1 MNVHFKE
8 SKDYSLWTVKV
19 LCTSCLEIYIFGKIL
34 IVKIY
39 IPSYNQS
46 MMTIK
51 KLLLTGVFSTL
62 LSVSATA
69 QKKDSYTHKIDSI
82 ITASVPIQFNGVVSV
97 TQKGK
102 VEYLKSNGYKD
113 FEKKIPL
120 KTNDQFEIMSNSKQM
135 TAVLILQA
143 AEQGKLDLHTP
154 IKKYI
159 PSLTQTWADTVTI
172 HHLLNHT
179 HGITHLE
186 KPAAFKA
193 GSQFKYGN
201 LSYTMLGEILK
212 NTTGKSFTELANSL
226 FKKLKMNHTFVY
238 HTKSTPSAVPGYM
251 NENNQFSS
259 VKESFLNDD
268 IAPAAGI
275 ISTVQ
280 DLAKWDQALFKG
292 KLLSPE
298 FQKQM
303 LTPSTSAQHDV
314 FGKESMGFGYNVRFI
329 KEAGLDYYA
338 VTGLGDGFT
347 CLNVYFPSTD
357 TTLII
362 LENQMPEN
370 REYWSFKEA
379 AIKNVVL
386 KAITAK

>member
-1 MNVHFKE
+1 
-8 SKDYSLWTVKV
+8 
-19 LCTSCLEIYIFGKIL
+19 
-34 IVKIY
+34 
-39 IPSYNQS
+39 
-46 MMTIK
+46 MTK
-51 KLLLTGVFSTL
+51 TQLFFTGISFTL
-62 LSVSATA
+62 LSFTASA
-69 QKKDSYTHKIDSI
+69 QKKNTYVQKIDSI
-82 ITASVPIQFNGVVSV
+82 ITASSPIKFNGVVLV

-102 VEYLKSNGYKD
+102 VQYLKSNGYKD

-120 KTNDQFEIMSNSKQM
+120 KTDDQFEIMSNSKQV
-135 TAVLILQA
+135 TAVLVLQA

-154 IKKYI
+154 IKKYL
-159 PSLTQTWADTVTI
+159 PALTQTWADTVTI

-179 HGITHLE
+179 HGITKLE
-186 KPAAFKA
+186 KPSAFKA

-201 LSYTMLGEILK
+201 LSYMMLGEILK

-226 FKKLKMNHTFVY
+226 FKKLRMDQTFVY
-238 HTKSTPSAVPGYM
+238 NPKNNQSLVPGYM
-251 NENNQFSS
+251 NENNQFEK
-259 VKESFLNDD
+259 VKESFLNED
-268 IAPAAGI
+268 IVPAAGI

-303 LTPSTSAQHDV
+303 MTPSTRSQHDV

-329 KEAGLDYYA
+329 KEAGLDYFA

-347 CLNVYFPSTD
+347 CLNAYFPSTD

-362 LENQMPEN
+362 LENQMPKSS
-370 REYWSFKEA
+370 EYWSFKEA
-379 AIKNVVL
+379 SLKNAVL

>member
-1 MNVHFKE
+1 
-8 SKDYSLWTVKV
+8 
-19 LCTSCLEIYIFGKIL
+19 
-34 IVKIY
+34 
-39 IPSYNQS
+39 
-46 MMTIK
+46 MTK
-51 KLLLTGVFSTL
+51 TQLFFTGISFTL
-62 LSVSATA
+62 LSFTASA
-69 QKKDSYTHKIDSI
+69 QKKNTYVQKIDSI
-82 ITASVPIQFNGVVSV
+82 ITASSPIKFNGVVLV

-102 VEYLKSNGYKD
+102 VQYLKSNGYKD

-120 KTNDQFEIMSNSKQM
+120 KTDDQFEIMSNSKQV
-135 TAVLILQA
+135 TAVLVLQA

-154 IKKYI
+154 IKKYL
-159 PSLTQTWADTVTI
+159 PTLTQTWADTVTI

-179 HGITHLE
+179 HGITKLE
-186 KPAAFKA
+186 KPSAFKA

-201 LSYTMLGEILK
+201 LSYMMLGEILK
-212 NTTGKSFTELANSL
+212 NTTGKSFTELSNSL
-226 FKKLKMNHTFVY
+226 FKKLRMDQTFVY
-238 HTKSTPSAVPGYM
+238 NPKNNQSLVPGYM
-251 NENNQFSS
+251 NENNQFEK
-259 VKESFLNDD
+259 VKESFLNED
-268 IAPAAGI
+268 IVPAAGI

-303 LTPSTSAQHDV
+303 MTPSTRSQHDV

-329 KEAGLDYYA
+329 KEAGLDYFA

-347 CLNVYFPSTD
+347 CLNAYFPSTD

-362 LENQMPEN
+362 LENQMPKSS
-370 REYWSFKEA
+370 EYWSFKEA
-379 AIKNVVL
+379 SIKNAVL

>member
-1 MNVHFKE
+1 
-8 SKDYSLWTVKV
+8 
-19 LCTSCLEIYIFGKIL
+19 
-34 IVKIY
+34 
-39 IPSYNQS
+39 
-46 MMTIK
+46 MTK
-51 KLLLTGVFSTL
+51 TQLFFTGISFTL
-62 LSVSATA
+62 LSFTASA
-69 QKKDSYTHKIDSI
+69 QKKNTYAQKIDSI
-82 ITASVPIQFNGVVSV
+82 ITASSPIKFNGVVLV

-102 VEYLKSNGYKD
+102 VQYLKSNGYKD

-120 KTNDQFEIMSNSKQM
+120 KTDDQFEIMSNSKQV
-135 TAVLILQA
+135 TAVLVLQA

-154 IKKYI
+154 IKKYL
-159 PSLTQTWADTVTI
+159 PALTQTWADTVTI

-179 HGITHLE
+179 HGITKLE
-186 KPAAFKA
+186 KPSAFKA

-201 LSYTMLGEILK
+201 LSYMMLGEILK
-212 NTTGKSFTELANSL
+212 NTTGKSFTELSNSL
-226 FKKLKMNHTFVY
+226 FKKLRMDQTFVY
-238 HTKSTPSAVPGYM
+238 NPKNNQSLVPGYM
-251 NENNQFSS
+251 NENNQFEK
-259 VKESFLNDD
+259 VKESFLNED
-268 IAPAAGI
+268 IVPAAGI

-303 LTPSTSAQHDV
+303 MTPSTRSQHDV

-329 KEAGLDYYA
+329 KEAGLDYFA

-347 CLNVYFPSTD
+347 CLNTYFPSTD

-362 LENQMPEN
+362 LENQMPKSS
-370 REYWSFKEA
+370 EYWSFKEA
-379 AIKNVVL
+379 SIKNAVL